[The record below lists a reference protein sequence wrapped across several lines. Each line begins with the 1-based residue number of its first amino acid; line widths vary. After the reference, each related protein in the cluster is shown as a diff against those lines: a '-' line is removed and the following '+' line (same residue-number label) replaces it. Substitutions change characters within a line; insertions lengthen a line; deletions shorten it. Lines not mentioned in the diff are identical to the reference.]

1 MTDDPFRAPK
11 ARLSDADTG
20 PDLAA
25 RPASVTLAC
34 RLLWATLI
42 IGALS
47 MIPGVRTG
55 LWSGV
60 GENAGAGAF
69 ALGFIVA
76 MTVLEAWLI
85 RLVSHGRGWAR
96 WLLLAYLLAGWL
108 MTFSDFSESIGQG
121 MAAVVI
127 DLSTGIAEVVA
138 ICLLFLSN
146 GRFWFGK
153 PGASG

>member
-42 IGALS
+42 IGVLS

-96 WLLLAYLLAGWL
+96 WLLLGYLLLGWL
-108 MTFSDFSESIGQG
+108 LTLSDFSASIEQG
-121 MAAVVI
+121 MVAVVV
-127 DLSTGIAEVVA
+127 DLVSAIAEMIAVG
-138 ICLLFLSN
+138 LLFLSR
-146 GRFWFGK
+146 GRAWFRKEARG
-153 PGASG
+153 

>member
-108 MTFSDFSESIGQG
+108 MTFSDFSATIDQG
-121 MAAVVI
+121 MVAVIV
-127 DLSTGIAEVVA
+127 DLVSGVAEMIA
-138 ICLLFLSN
+138 IGLLFL
-146 GRFWFGK
+146 GRGRAWYCK
-153 PGASG
+153 DSGDR